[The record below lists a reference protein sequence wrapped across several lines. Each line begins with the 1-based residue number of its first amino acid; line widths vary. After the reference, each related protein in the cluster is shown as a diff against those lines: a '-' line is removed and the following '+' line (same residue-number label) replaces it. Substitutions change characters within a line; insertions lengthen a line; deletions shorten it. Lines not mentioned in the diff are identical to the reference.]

1 MTPGR
6 RTDGLWLAL
15 LAATA
20 LAWWL
25 GETGAAASA
34 WTPAAVWL
42 LAGAKGAVIALDFM
56 ALRQAPPLWR
66 RLVLGWLATVIVL
79 LAGVGAWAGVAVQP
93 G

>member
-1 MTPGR
+1 M
-6 RTDGLWLAL
+6 
-15 LAATA
+15 
-20 LAWWL
+20 
-25 GETGAAASA
+25 
-34 WTPAAVWL
+34 WL